1 MNIQSAN
8 SNFGL
13 KMFGSAAVPKHYSSI
28 PQLSFGRKK
37 LTKDI
42 FVNSRLD
49 TRPVQIQQQTPKT
62 ISSEITRDGFT
73 GLRDK
78 RCLLARLNEKIEEAK
93 ENSENIGLAM
103 FDMDNFKSINEL
115 LGYET
120 GDEFI
125 KHIGTSVQ
133 EVARE
138 HSLGSYRFGGEE
150 FIIIFKDRGTEEME
164 EVCSEVQEKINS
176 NDVFGK
182 YSTKYVQNAK
192 KLLEKHSEENMYL
205 EEIKKLKIQKEL
217 LNSLVE
223 ESPEFFNNDAIKSRL
238 EGIDSSL
245 KSYYIGLLTHSI
257 KKEQNSNARK
267 RLEDCQHGL
276 KMSTNESTRESIFND
291 DFLNNYMALNFDRS
305 AQIAQIRTW
314 LNEHNKNGGFT
325 ITCGIVEVPAEKLEN
340 TSAKEL
346 IDEAG
351 EVLKEGKHTKKGG
364 LYLQSND

>member
-8 SNFGL
+8 FNFGL
-13 KMFGSAAVPKHYSSI
+13 KMSTSALSPAHYSTN

-49 TRPVQIQQQTPKT
+49 TRPVPELQQQAENTQN
-62 ISSEITRDGFT
+62 SITRDGFT

-78 RCLLARLNEKIEEAK
+78 RCLLDRLSEKIEEAK
-93 ENSENIGLAM
+93 ENGKNIGLAM

-150 FIIIFKDRGTEEME
+150 FIIIFKDRGTDEME
-164 EVCSEVQEKINS
+164 EVCSEVQKKINS

-192 KLLEKHSEENMYL
+192 KLLEKYNEENMYL

-217 LNSLVE
+217 LNSLIE
-223 ESPEFFNNDAIKSRL
+223 ESPEFFHNDAIKSRL

-245 KSYYIGLLTHSI
+245 RSYYSGLLTHSI
-257 KKEQNSNARK
+257 KKEQNSSTRK
-267 RLEDCQHGL
+267 KLEDYKHGI
-276 KMSTNESTRESIFND
+276 KMSSNESTRESIFND
-291 DFLNNYMALNFDRS
+291 DFLNNYMALNFDKS
-305 AQIAQIRTW
+305 AQIAQIKLW
-314 LNEHNKNGGFT
+314 LNEHNKNNGFT
-325 ITCGIVEVPAEKLEN
+325 ITCGIVDTPAEKLDN
-340 TSAKEL
+340 VNAKDL
-346 IDEAG
+346 IDEVG
-351 EVLKEGKHTKKGG
+351 EVLKEGKHAKKGG
-364 LYLQSND
+364 MYLQSNN